1 MKKGPIILVILGLGI
16 AIGLYF
22 APVSPSDTEIQEE
35 GVENVEET
43 SVASGETLSPEER
56 VDAALNE
63 LKDGNTPPML
73 VIKKIIAVADEYP
86 KNVKAHFTLGVLA
99 MQTGQFQ
106 KAIGR
111 FETVLSVESQ
121 NINAFQFLASAHLN
135 LGDTATAKNYLSEA
149 ADFATDSAQ
158 VVEIST
164 ALEKLN
170 IN

>member
-16 AIGLYF
+16 AVGLYF
-22 APVSPSDTEIQEE
+22 APVSPSNAELDEE
-35 GVENVEET
+35 GVEKVEGNSSTDE
-43 SVASGETLSPEER
+43 ALSPEQR

-63 LKDGNTPPML
+63 LQEGSTPPML

-99 MQTGQFQ
+99 MQTGQFE
-106 KAIGR
+106 KAVGR
-111 FETVLSVESQ
+111 FETVLSVESE
-121 NINAFQFLASAHLN
+121 NINALQFLASAHLN
-135 LGDTATAKNYLSEA
+135 LGDTANAKNYLSKA
-149 ADFATDSAQ
+149 ADFATDSIQ